1 MPQARKASRD
11 RHGRGL
17 RHPLSG
23 GFYHLARGRSDD
35 LTEILGST
43 CEYLRSLWPDELAN
57 LTWRIMDAPHI
68 GPLSREVRRFSVRKE
83 VTTVT
88 FYRLPIMRLSLRAA
102 NPIDERLRIEHYA
115 FLAIAEL
122 LGKEPW
128 QLLPGTTD
136 E

>member
-17 RHPLSG
+17 RHPLTG
-23 GFYHLARGRSDD
+23 GFYHIARGRTDE
-35 LTEILGST
+35 LTDILGST
-43 CEYLRSLWPDELAN
+43 CEYLRSLWPDDLAD
-57 LTWRIMDAPHI
+57 LKWRIMDAPHI
-68 GPLSREVRRFSVRKE
+68 GSLSREVRRFSVRKDS
-83 VTTVT
+83 TSVT
-88 FYRLPIMRLSLRAA
+88 FYRLPIMRLSLKAA

-115 FLAIAEL
+115 FMAIAEL

>member
-1 MPQARKASRD
+1 MHQARKASRD

-17 RHPLSG
+17 RHPLTG
-23 GFYHLARGRSDD
+23 GFYHIARGRTDE
-35 LTEILGST
+35 LTDILGST
-43 CEYLRSLWPDELAN
+43 CEYLRSLWPDDLAA
-57 LTWRIMDAPHI
+57 LKWRIMDAPHI
-68 GPLSREVRRFSVRKE
+68 GPLSREVRRFSVRKDS
-83 VTTVT
+83 TAVT
-88 FYRLPIMRLSLRAA
+88 FYRLPIMRLSLKAA

-115 FLAIAEL
+115 FMAIAEL